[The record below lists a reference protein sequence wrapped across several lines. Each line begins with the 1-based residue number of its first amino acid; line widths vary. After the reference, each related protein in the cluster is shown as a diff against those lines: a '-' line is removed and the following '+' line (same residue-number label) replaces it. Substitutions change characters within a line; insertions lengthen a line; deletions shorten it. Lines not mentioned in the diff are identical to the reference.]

1 MENNATPEKKS
12 LSKSKKENKFRLFL
26 LNHKVSVILVLAIL
40 VVFSWGAF
48 KNYQLKRQ
56 FAKQQEELIN
66 SYESKMD
73 SLKVANY
80 KLTSKVFSW
89 AIRSEMLRN
98 NNEQVNQFFLSFI
111 KDPNVKKIQL
121 INPDNAM
128 VVLSTD
134 KKDEG
139 QKIDMQKIYQTD
151 SLTVVREDDV
161 LKIYNPIMGLNK
173 KIGLLVIE
181 VANQKSQKIN

>member
-1 MENNATPEKKS
+1 
-12 LSKSKKENKFRLFL
+12 
-26 LNHKVSVILVLAIL
+26 
-40 VVFSWGAF
+40 
-48 KNYQLKRQ
+48 
-56 FAKQQEELIN
+56 
-66 SYESKMD
+66 MD

-98 NNEQVNQFFLSFI
+98 NNEQVDQFFLSFI

-121 INPDNAM
+121 INPDNA
-128 VVLSTD
+128 VVILSTD

-139 QKIDMQKIYQTD
+139 QKIDIQKIYQTD
-151 SLTVVREDDV
+151 SLTVVREDDI

-181 VANQKSQKIN
+181 IANQKYQKN